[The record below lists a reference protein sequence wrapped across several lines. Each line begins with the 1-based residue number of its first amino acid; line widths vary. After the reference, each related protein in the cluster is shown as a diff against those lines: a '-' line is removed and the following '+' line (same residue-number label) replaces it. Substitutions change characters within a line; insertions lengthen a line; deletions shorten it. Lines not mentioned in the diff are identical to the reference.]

1 MVKQRSAMRL
11 VFGRLSLHR
20 TVMVM
25 LVLLS
30 GSLRSSGQGLP
41 NLLLHDREL
50 RSEHGSY
57 VGNQRLSIAYHKGL
71 LLVPG
76 RVNDKL
82 GYFLL
87 DTGAPFLL
95 INEVVEQPAADDV
108 AQGLQG
114 AVQLGMRSY
123 DWIDWGMKPLE
134 QVEVSHADLSH
145 LHDYTGKAF
154 LGILGYEAFAGQQVS
169 IDYRNREVYFGKSNQ
184 PVLHLKGAP
193 EFEWHFRQIGH
204 IILVEATLQ
213 GKKCYFILDTGS
225 VNSVL
230 DSREAE
236 LLTAVVQTDREVML
250 GSVDSRQLRTR
261 YVQVQELAI
270 QGQVYRE
277 LSLMPVDLSEVSK
290 TLETRVSGIIGND
303 VLSQYTIAI
312 DYKEKK
318 IRFW

>member
-1 MVKQRSAMRL
+1 MVKQRSATRL
-11 VFGRLSLHR
+11 VFGWLSLRR

-25 LVLLS
+25 LLLLTGHLS
-30 GSLRSSGQGLP
+30 SSGQGLP

-50 RSEHGSY
+50 RSEYGSY
-57 VGNQRLSIAYHKGL
+57 VGNQRLAISYHKGL

-76 RVNDKL
+76 RVNDRA

-95 INEVVEQPAADDV
+95 INEVVEDPGADV

-114 AVQLGMRSY
+114 AVQLGTRAY

-169 IDYRNREVYFGKSNQ
+169 IDYRNREIYFSKSNQ

-193 EFEWHFRQIGH
+193 AFEWHFRQVGH
-204 IILVEATLQ
+204 IMLVEATLQ

-230 DSREAE
+230 DAREAA
-236 LLTAVVQTDREVML
+236 LLTAVAQTDREVML

-277 LSLMPVDLSEVSK
+277 LSLLPVDLSEVSK
-290 TLETRVSGIIGND
+290 TLETQVSGIIGND
-303 VLSQYTIAI
+303 ILSQYTVAI